1 MGKRLLYLEC
11 SMGAAGDM
19 LMGAL
24 LELLPDKQEFLQQM
38 NELGLAGVQV
48 LAEPSKK
55 CGILGTH
62 VRVTVHGEEEASED
76 VQEHEHER
84 HHHHEHASSHHHFGM
99 AEVAAVLEASK
110 LPERVRQQALEVYTR
125 IGEAEAHVH
134 GVPVEQVHFHEVGA
148 LDAVADVA
156 GCCLL
161 LELLQPDVIWA
172 SPVHVGSGFV
182 RCAHGILPVP
192 APATAYL
199 LQGIPM
205 YGGEVAGELCTPTG
219 AALLKHFVTRF
230 GPLPM
235 METEKI
241 GYGMGN
247 KDFERP
253 NCVRAFWGTA
263 KF

>member
-1 MGKRLLYLEC
+1 MSKRLLYLEC

-24 LELLPDKQEFLQQM
+24 LELLPDKQEFLQCM
-38 NELGLAGVQV
+38 NELGLEGVRV

-62 VRVTVHGEEEASED
+62 VRVTVHGKEEASED
-76 VQEHEHER
+76 VHEHEH
-84 HHHHEHASSHHHFGM
+84 HHHHHGRTHSHHHFGM
-99 AEVAAVLEASK
+99 ADVAAVLEASK
-110 LPERVRQQALEVYTR
+110 LPERVKQETLEVYAR
-125 IGEAEAHVH
+125 IGEAEAHAH

-161 LELLQPDVIWA
+161 LELLRPDVIWA

-205 YGGEVAGELCTPTG
+205 YGGEVVGELCTPTG

-230 GPLPM
+230 GALPM

-241 GYGMGN
+241 GYGMGS
-247 KDFERP
+247 KDFERA
-253 NCVRAFWGTA
+253 NCVRSFWGTA

>member
-148 LDAVADVA
+148 LDAVCCWSCFSRMLFGRRRCMWEADLCGVRTGYCRCQLRQRRIYCRGFRCMA
-156 GCCLL
+156 ARW
-161 LELLQPDVIWA
+161 PA
-172 SPVHVGSGFV
+172 S
-182 RCAHGILPVP
+182 
-192 APATAYL
+192 
-199 LQGIPM
+199 
-205 YGGEVAGELCTPTG
+205 
-219 AALLKHFVTRF
+219 
-230 GPLPM
+230 
-235 METEKI
+235 
-241 GYGMGN
+241 
-247 KDFERP
+247 
-253 NCVRAFWGTA
+253 CVRRLERHC
-263 KF
+263 